1 MTRNGQPTIRT
12 LASTAPEPFPNA
24 REDPTLILL
33 PVEGFEQH
41 GKEGSI
47 CLYSSLYQARNY
59 ILFDMIQNNNPKG
72 VNGRANPTKVHHNA
86 HLYIHGIVR
95 TGVLFYQARQALTP
109 LLLKL
114 PSAASHTV
122 MIHVVLSANAFL

>member
-1 MTRNGQPTIRT
+1 MANQQ
-12 LASTAPEPFPNA
+12 
-24 REDPTLILL
+24 LILL

-41 GKEGSI
+41 GEEGSI

-59 ILFDMIQNNNPKG
+59 ILFNMMQNSNPKG
-72 VNGRANPTKVHHNA
+72 VNGRANHSKVHQNA

-95 TGVLFYQARQALTP
+95 TGVLFYQARQALTS

-122 MIHVVLSANAFL
+122 VCHPRSSLGQRLPLVWWRCHSLAHGKA